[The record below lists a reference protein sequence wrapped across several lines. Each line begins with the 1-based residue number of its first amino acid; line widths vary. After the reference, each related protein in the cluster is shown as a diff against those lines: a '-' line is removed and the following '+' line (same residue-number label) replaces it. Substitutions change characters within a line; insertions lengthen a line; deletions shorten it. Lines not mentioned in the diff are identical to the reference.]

1 MAPIKNDCKFNVIGD
16 HKMIKYNLF
25 AYLNGDDRVDPKEL
39 AYELRFVIADD
50 QADVYENIG
59 SDFMDTFEEVYDDHD
74 PDDVEA
80 IEAAFV
86 TTLKVLR
93 TNTTVK
99 LKVKVD
105 NNDDDDDDDNAGCS
119 GCLAVIGLAT
129 IAYVTIKVVDWLA
142 TIFLGG
148 V

>member
-1 MAPIKNDCKFNVIGD
+1 ML
-16 HKMIKYNLF
+16 KYNLF

-39 AYELRFVIADD
+39 AHKLRLVIADD
-50 QADVYENIG
+50 QSGIYDNIG
-59 SDFMDTFEEVYDDHD
+59 SDFMDIFEEVYDDYD

-86 TTLKVLR
+86 TTLKV
-93 TNTTVK
+93 TKANTTVK

-105 NNDDDDDDDNAGCS
+105 NDVDGDDDNDGCS
-119 GCLAVIGLAT
+119 GCIAIIGLAAT
-129 IAYVTIKVVDWLA
+129 AWITLKVFDWLWA
-142 TIFLGG
+142 TIFQGG

>member
-1 MAPIKNDCKFNVIGD
+1 ML
-16 HKMIKYNLF
+16 KYDLF

-39 AYELRFVIADD
+39 AHKLRLVIADD
-50 QADVYENIG
+50 QADTYDSIG
-59 SDFMDTFEEVYDDHD
+59 SDFMDIFEEVYDDHD

-86 TTLKVLR
+86 TTLKV
-93 TNTTVK
+93 TKMNTTVK

-105 NNDDDDDDDNAGCS
+105 NDDDDDDDDNDGCS
-119 GCLAVIGLAT
+119 GCLAIIGLAT
-129 IAYVTIKVVDWLA
+129 IAWITIKVVDWLA
-142 TIFLGG
+142 TNFLGG

>member
-1 MAPIKNDCKFNVIGD
+1 
-16 HKMIKYNLF
+16 MIKYNLF

-50 QADVYENIG
+50 QTDVYENIG
-59 SDFMDTFEEVYDDHD
+59 SDFMDIFEEVYDDHD
-74 PDDVEA
+74 PDDIEA
-80 IEAAFV
+80 IESAFV

-105 NNDDDDDDDNAGCS
+105 NNDDDDDDDNDGCS

>member
-1 MAPIKNDCKFNVIGD
+1 
-16 HKMIKYNLF
+16 MIKYNLF

-50 QADVYENIG
+50 QTDVYENIG
-59 SDFMDTFEEVYDDHD
+59 SDFMDIFEEVYDDHD

-105 NNDDDDDDDNAGCS
+105 NNDDDDDDDNDGCS

>member
-1 MAPIKNDCKFNVIGD
+1 ML
-16 HKMIKYNLF
+16 KYDLF

-39 AYELRFVIADD
+39 AHKLRLVIADD
-50 QADVYENIG
+50 QADAYKNIG
-59 SDFMDTFEEVYDDHD
+59 SDFMDIFEEVYDDHD

-86 TTLKVLR
+86 TALKVTK

-105 NNDDDDDDDNAGCS
+105 NDNVDNDGYS
-119 GCLAVIGLAT
+119 GCLSVIC
-129 IAYVTIKVVDWLA
+129 VTITAWITWKVLDWLW
-142 TIFLGG
+142 TSFFGG